1 VLQSVNSLA
10 LILSM
15 LWGTYMFQ
23 TVSPQAVFAV
33 SAGLLALAVVLS
45 VGTRHHHPVREAAGS
60 SDSGAE
66 TPAEVAPMASE
77 SGQLT

>member
-1 VLQSVNSLA
+1 MLQSVNSLA

-45 VGTRHHHPVREAAGS
+45 VGTRHH
-60 SDSGAE
+60 
-66 TPAEVAPMASE
+66 
-77 SGQLT
+77 LTSIDFLLDPPHRPKENMC